1 MTDRNIRRLALGG
14 VLSALILLLTYAIK
28 IPVPATGGYVHPGD
42 GAIFLAAA
50 MLGPYAALIAGVGS
64 ALADLLGGYFVY
76 MVPTFLI
83 KAAMG
88 GLAGLLARKGA
99 HLRNAL
105 VFLLAEC
112 VMVAGYFVFEGFLYG
127 WAAALAAVPPNALQ
141 GAAGVLI
148 GVALAALPV
157 PKAGRFQ

>member
-1 MTDRNIRRLALGG
+1 MNDARIRRLALGG
-14 VLSALILLLTYAIK
+14 VLAALVLLATYSIK

-42 GAIFLAAA
+42 AAILLSAVW
-50 MLGPYAALIAGVGS
+50 LGPYAALIGGVGS

-76 MVPTFLI
+76 IAPTFLI

-88 GLAGLLARKGA
+88 GLAGLLSQRGK

-105 VFLLAEC
+105 VFALCEG

-127 WAAALAAVPPNALQ
+127 FAAALSAVGPNLLQ
-141 GAAGVLI
+141 GVAGVGI
-148 GVALAALPV
+148 GLLLTALPRRRL
-157 PKAGRFQ
+157 P